1 MQQPREAAGIPATVM
16 RPGAPGWTRA
26 WEPSHP
32 KSRTERTTSER
43 SRRNVEGGPNERCL
57 AGSMGAIN
65 GHGPFIH
72 HPLTHNPCIHNPF
85 IHHSTHHPSKTLSFD
100 TPKEKDVF
108 GLCSSENQ
116 TMAGSI
122 CYLLKRDG
130 GEMARLH
137 SQIPGSQ
144 MKRSHASV
152 GGHQSSSC
160 IAAVAAYL
168 RSGNM
173 CSELAA
179 SLLHK
184 TLQLSAGDFL
194 MLTFQKLQK
203 CSKRNKNK
211 KKMPT
216 DRPPTDR
223 PPASAESAVHP
234 LRNWFRIYSI

>member
-1 MQQPREAAGIPATVM
+1 
-16 RPGAPGWTRA
+16 
-26 WEPSHP
+26 
-32 KSRTERTTSER
+32 
-43 SRRNVEGGPNERCL
+43 
-57 AGSMGAIN
+57 
-65 GHGPFIH
+65 
-72 HPLTHNPCIHNPF
+72 
-85 IHHSTHHPSKTLSFD
+85 
-100 TPKEKDVF
+100 
-108 GLCSSENQ
+108 
-116 TMAGSI
+116 
-122 CYLLKRDG
+122 
-130 GEMARLH
+130 MARLH

-144 MKRSHASV
+144 MKRSRASV

-160 IAAVAAYL
+160 IAAVAAHL

-216 DRPPTDR
+216 DRPP
-223 PPASAESAVHP
+223 AAAESKVHP
-234 LRNWFRIYSI
+234 LRNWFRIYSADDSPQMLLRLALMRAEWGKQRSVCSAFLRNASLMLTDCRSFPGVSVSKCYLKITVYLLWLFYHLTLGKPFFNSSILNL